1 MKLFSK
7 FEIDIAKLP
16 NGQHNYSYKIDDKF
30 FELFEYSL
38 VNQGDLKVDLD
49 LVKKTSFIELHY
61 KISGT
66 VQLTCDRSLDKYDH
80 QIAVENKVIL
90 KYGEEEMEL
99 TDEIEIIPFNAQTIN
114 AARHI
119 YEFITVAIPMKKLHP
134 RYKDDQPGS
143 QIIYSSSDT
152 EDDDQDIDPRWS
164 ELKKLK
170 K

>member
-7 FEIDIAKLP
+7 FEIDIAVLE
-16 NGQHNYSYKIDDKF
+16 NGQHNYSYKIDNKF

-38 VNQGDLKVDLD
+38 VNQGDLKVDLE
-49 LVKKTSFIELHY
+49 LVKKTSFIELAY

-66 VQLTCDRSLDKYDH
+66 IQLICDRSLDKYDH
-80 QIAVENKVIL
+80 QIDLDERVIL
-90 KYGEEEMEL
+90 KYGEEEQEL
-99 TDEIEIIPFNAQTIN
+99 TDEIEIIPFNTQKIN
-114 AARHI
+114 TARHI

-134 RYKDDQPGS
+134 RYNDDQPDN

-152 EDDDQDIDPRWS
+152 EDDDRDIDPRWS
-164 ELKKLK
+164 KLKKLK